1 MPMVE
6 LVATTLLGIE
16 AITAKELKS
25 LGFENVKVE
34 DGKVFFSGE
43 ESAIPKANLWLRT
56 AERVLLKIGEFDAHS
71 FDELYEK
78 TKALPWHEWIPENV
92 AFPVKGYSLKSTLHS
107 VPDCQSIIKK
117 AVVDNL
123 KSKYHRKWFD
133 EHGPIFHIH
142 FSIMKNH
149 VTLMI
154 DTSGEGLHK
163 RGYRAI
169 SNKAPLR
176 ETLAAA
182 MVMLSVW
189 RYDRPLLDPFCGSGT
204 IPIEAC
210 LIGLNIAPGIDREF
224 AAEKWPIFPK
234 KIWWDARK
242 EAHELIKRDLKLN
255 ITGTDIDNQAVKLAA
270 DNAYKA
276 GVDEFITFKTLPMES
291 IKTDEKYGCIICNPP
306 YGERMGE
313 LKEVENLYKKMGQ
326 VFRKLDTWSYYII
339 TSHPNF
345 EKLFG
350 KKADKNRKLYNGMIK
365 CYYYQYL
372 GPKPPQI

>member
-1 MPMVE
+1 MFE

-16 AITAKELKS
+16 AITARELKN
-25 LGFENVKVE
+25 LGFEKVKVE
-34 DGKVFFSGE
+34 DGKVSFWGE
-43 ESAIPKANLWLRT
+43 ESAIARANLWLRT

-78 TKALPWHEWIPENV
+78 TKALSWHEWIPENA
-92 AFPVKGYSLKSTLHS
+92 AFPVKGYSLKSILHS

-123 KSKYHRKWFD
+123 KNKYHKEWFD
-133 EHGPIFHIH
+133 ENGPVFRIQ
-142 FSIMKNH
+142 FSIMKDH

-154 DTSGEGLHK
+154 DSSGEALHK

-182 MVMLSVW
+182 MIMLSDW

-210 LIGLNIAPGIDREF
+210 LIGLNIAPGLDREF
-224 AAEKWPIFPK
+224 EAEKWPIFPK

-242 EAHELIKRDLKLN
+242 EAHEMIKRGLKLN
-255 ITGTDIDNQAVKLAA
+255 ITGSDIDNQAVKLAA

-276 GVDEFITFKTLPMES
+276 GVDEYITFKTMPMEA
-291 IKTDEKYGCIICNPP
+291 IKPKDKYGCIICNPP

-313 LKEVENLYKKMGQ
+313 QKEIEALYKKMGQ
-326 VFRKLDTWSYYII
+326 VFRRLDTWSYYII
-339 TSHPNF
+339 TAYPDF
-345 EKLFG
+345 ERLFG
-350 KKADKNRKLYNGMIK
+350 KRADKNRKLYNGMIK
-365 CYYYQYL
+365 CYYYQYR
-372 GPKPPQI
+372 GPRPPRV